1 MQQDVICLN
10 ALVCNMTVRKRNAM
24 ASAASGSVL
33 SSRGDGN
40 LKFRKSTQNETRCK
54 ALRIPGITE
63 PRGKEIITKVDT
75 DHPETASGIFP
86 PFLVRK
92 VKRARPT

>member
-10 ALVCNMTVRKRNAM
+10 ALVCNMTVRKRHAM

-33 SSRGDGN
+33 PHGAMET
-40 LKFRKSTQNETRCK
+40 FRKSTQNETRCK
-54 ALRIPGITE
+54 TLRIPGIME
-63 PRGKEIITKVDT
+63 PHGKEIITNVDT
-75 DHPETASGIFP
+75 DHPETVSGIFP

-92 VKRARPT
+92 VKHARST